1 MARPKEIKDADIIA
15 TARACFLEHGPSAS
29 TGTIAKQLGISQATL
44 FKRFGT
50 KEDLLIAA
58 LVPESPAWVRLLEG
72 GPDSRPIPT
81 QLREIV
87 GEMATFMQDVMPRI
101 QCLASAGI
109 GLPRA
114 FRDHQEP
121 PPLFARRKLTE
132 WFAMAMEQDRVA
144 QGSPATAATALM
156 GSVHAASFLLGQL
169 CAAKQPRAEAQ
180 DPRAYLDELVALM
193 WRGLCPDGE
202 QP

>member
-1 MARPKEIKDADIIA
+1 MARPKEIKDADIIEA
-15 TARACFLEHGPSAS
+15 ARACFLEHGPSAS
-29 TGTIAKQLGISQATL
+29 TGSIAKQLGISQATL
-44 FKRFGT
+44 FKRYGT

-58 LVPESPAWVRLLEG
+58 LVPETPAWTRLLEG

-109 GLPRA
+109 GLPRV

-121 PPLFARRKLTE
+121 PPLYARRKLAE
-132 WFAMAMEQDRVA
+132 WFAMAMEQKRVA

-156 GSVHAASFLLGQL
+156 GSVHAASFLLGPL
-169 CAAKQPRAEAQ
+169 CAANPSQATALEA
-180 DPRAYLDELVALM
+180 DAYLDDLVALM
-193 WRGLCPDGE
+193 WRGLRPDGE